1 VPIKDLTEI
10 RRLPR
15 LGKIRLGIKVTP
27 GGDKNPYPKATDY
40 FVVPDEVKELTG
52 DKPTKLDIMFPSDDE
67 EIVARQYLKAYSY
80 SQGLVCKGDGKFAI
94 RKIDMATGALVDKE
108 TQDWIFS
115 PNWTCNPDECQEYA
129 GEHRQCRRVMNLV
142 FLMPEV
148 PGLGVWQLDTSSFYS
163 ILNVNSCLTL
173 IRALCGRVSFIPLT
187 LSLEP
192 MEVTPPGIKR
202 KTVHVLYIRS
212 SARLADIQRLALVP
226 PYKALVEVTESEEP
240 PEDLIPPEVVAA
252 AEASRAEP
260 EKEKAAEVKR
270 KEERKRTPADVTEQE
285 VCDQNT
291 LFRLCYEFW
300 KMQPGQVRKELGGV
314 VGKPWEGFVTIRALK
329 EEKKP

>member
-1 VPIKDLTEI
+1 
-10 RRLPR
+10 
-15 LGKIRLGIKVTP
+15 
-27 GGDKNPYPKATDY
+27 
-40 FVVPDEVKELTG
+40 
-52 DKPTKLDIMFPSDDE
+52 
-67 EIVARQYLKAYSY
+67 
-80 SQGLVCKGDGKFAI
+80 
-94 RKIDMATGALVDKE
+94 
-108 TQDWIFS
+108 
-115 PNWTCNPDECQEYA
+115 
-129 GEHRQCRRVMNLV
+129 
-142 FLMPEV
+142 
-148 PGLGVWQLDTSSFYS
+148 
-163 ILNVNSCLTL
+163 
-173 IRALCGRVSFIPLT
+173 
-187 LSLEP
+187 